1 MSNSVGEDT
10 LKLASKRRSH
20 SSHRHSSIPKEFLA
34 SFGASLFLLSIVS
47 VRCYQNYR
55 KLSKYRSEIE
65 KQTKLRQDERNGRI
79 HLEQKLRK
87 ENQETIQNNGINMKP
102 IGVIESPFVDRRG
115 TPRQPILVPAARGF
129 IRFNKKI
136 IQFQHFE
143 ELSQFS
149 HLWVIFLFHENTN
162 QHQSDSNDNNN
173 NSNGKSGTPNLA
185 KIAPPR
191 LLGKTKVGCLTTRS
205 PHRPNPIGLS
215 LCEIISV
222 GADYIEIR
230 CLDLIHGTPVL
241 DGEKIRIFFSFSFL
255 LFSYCLFPFSSL
267 SSFPTLLLFCL
278 VKPYIPYDL
287 VPSEYE
293 LPMVT
298 SSDGN
303 PLKIRPLQVP
313 SWIVDSDIALLPVT
327 FQSEAI
333 QTIQELIVE
342 RKLKFCST
350 VEEATEL
357 ISQVERI
364 F

>member
-10 LKLASKRRSH
+10 LKLASKRRNH
-20 SSHRHSSIPKEFLA
+20 SSHRHSSIPKEFLS

-55 KLSKYRSEIE
+55 KLSKYRTEIE

-162 QHQSDSNDNNN
+162 QHQSESTDNSS
-173 NSNGKSGTPNLA
+173 NSNSKSGTPNLA
-185 KIAPPR
+185 KISPPR

-241 DGEKIRIFFSFSFL
+241 DGENHKQIYFFRFL
-255 LFSYCLFPFSSL
+255 FHLFYCIVPSPLF
-267 SSFPTLLLFCL
+267 L

-327 FQSEAI
+327 FQPEAI
-333 QTIQELIVE
+333 QTIQELIIE

-357 ISQVERI
+357 ISQVK
-364 F
+364 